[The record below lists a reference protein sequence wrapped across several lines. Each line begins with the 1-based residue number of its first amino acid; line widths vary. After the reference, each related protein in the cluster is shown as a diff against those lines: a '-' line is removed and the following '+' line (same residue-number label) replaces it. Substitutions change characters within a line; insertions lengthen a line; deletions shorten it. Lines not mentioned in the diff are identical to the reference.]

1 MTDYRKYTDY
11 IIEQA
16 EKAPAKKAPAKKT
29 TAAKKTTTAK
39 K

>member
-16 EKAPAKKAPAKKT
+16 FEKGMKIVFKIPAPYKKR
-29 TAAKKTTTAK
+29 
-39 K
+39 